1 MADFREWLGGAG
13 LRFPVIKRQFLLAFD
28 SVFPLSSKDR
38 SSCMPIITVPK
49 ALRDKLGEEGSD
61 ALVDLL
67 NQSQDRQKE
76 DILEFVE
83 EKFERRLTE
92 EIGKVNERLTDEI
105 GKVNQRITSETAK
118 LDKRITTEIA
128 KVRTDLIKWMF
139 IFWIGQIGAI
149 LGILFAFFK

>member
-1 MADFREWLGGAG
+1 
-13 LRFPVIKRQFLLAFD
+13 
-28 SVFPLSSKDR
+28 
-38 SSCMPIITVPK
+38 MPIITVPK